1 LKILQYNLSFLKM
14 KKLLS
19 WMKSAK
25 FQSATLNAPDSK
37 NIVIGKITPGRT
49 DFILEVKSRKDIEIM
64 ELTLEN

>member
-1 LKILQYNLSFLKM
+1 
-14 KKLLS
+14 
-19 WMKSAK
+19 MKSAK